1 LRSSIYA
8 AVKVNKKKQGS
19 TFRTVMYTYIFAR
32 EAIHVTKFY
41 RTLTERVKEVQPV
54 VQNLAKVIMVVEMLE

>member
-1 LRSSIYA
+1 
-8 AVKVNKKKQGS
+8 
-19 TFRTVMYTYIFAR
+19 MYTYIFAR